1 MITQGDCSTEA
12 IIIHRTHAHT
22 ANGLLELDQGMS
34 VVVGVSRQS
43 FTVRAEVN
51 VMTDSTLVTRPSDE
65 TLGRLVLAQGS
76 IAENAV
82 VNSKITRPVTD
93 SLVDRGKSVAWVV
106 APSIREAVRTV
117 VPVRTR

>member
-1 MITQGDCSTEA
+1 
-12 IIIHRTHAHT
+12 
-22 ANGLLELDQGMS
+22 MS